1 MDVNAFSEKSAP
13 FEQFLES
20 DPQPARMTTKALEKN
35 EIFMALLGARLVPAI
50 GPSMGLP
57 I

>member
-50 GPSMGLP
+50 GPFMGLP